1 MTIVNVIALFVGT
14 LLIWSVI
21 DTVRDYFKWK
31 AEQDRQID
39 ELRRPGPHAPLP
51 NAGVAAAVSGGRPG
65 VVKLGPQQREM
76 ARNLFP
82 ESKDPDLEYAKNMT
96 LEERKRG
103 PV

>member
-1 MTIVNVIALFVGT
+1 MLPQN
-14 LLIWSVI
+14 
-21 DTVRDYFKWK
+21 
-31 AEQDRQID
+31 
-39 ELRRPGPHAPLP
+39 APDLQ
-51 NAGVAAAVSGGRPG
+51 AAVAASGILFDAQESYTELAETPFQAYEAFLKQRRIGHAIVEDMPFG

-82 ESKDPDLEYAKNMT
+82 DSKDPDLEYAKNMT